1 MQVFAHVCSRASYSF
16 HRCFSLEEE
25 LQEKLKGEHKH
36 GSSQIDE
43 CEAVLYKPELFS
55 QGEPFKVGTNTPI
68 RRCFR
73 LMYNNRPTVKT
84 VGKLQLA
91 AITPEYVRKRASAVQ
106 YFKYVT
112 QHADLFK
119 SEE

>member
-55 QGEPFKVGTNTPI
+55 RGSLSRLAQTHPYVG
-68 RRCFR
+68 
-73 LMYNNRPTVKT
+73 
-84 VGKLQLA
+84 
-91 AITPEYVRKRASAVQ
+91 SS
-106 YFKYVT
+106 
-112 QHADLFK
+112 D
-119 SEE
+119 

>member
-1 MQVFAHVCSRASYSF
+1 
-16 HRCFSLEEE
+16 
-25 LQEKLKGEHKH
+25 
-36 GSSQIDE
+36 
-43 CEAVLYKPELFS
+43 
-55 QGEPFKVGTNTPI
+55 
-68 RRCFR
+68 
-73 LMYNNRPTVKT
+73 MYNNRPTVKT

-91 AITPEYVRKRASAVQ
+91 AVTPEYVRKRASAVQ